1 MRLAIFMSHPIQYQV
16 SLLKNISMSNGID
29 LEVYFYWDFGYKD
42 TYDHEFD
49 SKIKWD
55 VPLLDGYKNRF
66 LKNFSIKKG
75 TQFFGC
81 INPSVIFPFLFKR
94 HDVVMLFGWALFSNW
109 LVFLAAILSRTP
121 ILLFAESPLSHELV
135 KTGIFNKFRR
145 KLLKGLFSLIDGF
158 IYIGEENKAFYKSYN
173 IPDSK
178 LYFAPYAVDNT
189 RHLKSKNEIEI
200 SGIRSDISIEKVP
213 NSVVILF
220 VGKLI
225 EKKRPMDL
233 LKSFKKL
240 HDENFSKNLLLWFV
254 GDGKQRN
261 ELENYVDNHKL
272 GGVKFWGFQ
281 NQTELP
287 HLYALGDI
295 FVLPSGYGETW
306 GLVVNEAMCY
316 AKPIIVS
323 DLVGCGKDLVTPN
336 NGFIVPYSDS
346 EKMANAIKILVES
359 DQLRKD
365 FGKESASIIQNF
377 SQEICAEKIAIA
389 ASTISNQYDQK

>member
-1 MRLAIFMSHPIQYQV
+1 VRLAIFMSHPIQYQV
-16 SLLKNISMSNGID
+16 SLLKHISMSDGID

-42 TYDHEFD
+42 TYDQEFD

-55 VPLLDGYKNRF
+55 LPLLDGYKNRF

-75 TQFFGC
+75 THFFGC
-81 INPSVIFPFLFKR
+81 INPSVIFPVLFKK
-94 HDVVMLFGWALFSNW
+94 HEVVMIFGWALFSNW

-121 ILLFAESPLSHELV
+121 ILLFAESPLSHELI
-135 KTGIFNKFRR
+135 KSGFFNKFRQ
-145 KLLKGLFSLIDGF
+145 KLLKVLFNLIDGF
-158 IYIGEENKAFYKSYN
+158 IYIGEENKEFYESYN
-173 IPDSK
+173 IPESK
-178 LYFAPYAVDNT
+178 LYYAPYAVDNT
-189 RHLKSKNEIEI
+189 RHQRSKNEIEI
-200 SGIRSDISIEKVP
+200 SGIRSDISIEKVT

-240 HDENFSKNLLLWFV
+240 QDDSSNKKILLWFV
-254 GDGKQRN
+254 GDGEQRI
-261 ELENYVDNHKL
+261 ELKEYVEQYQIND
-272 GGVKFWGFQ
+272 VKFWGFQ

-316 AKPIIVS
+316 AKPIVVS

-336 NGFIVPYSDS
+336 NGFIVPYSDN
-346 EKMANAIKILVES
+346 EKMANAIKLLVEN

-365 FGKESASIIQNF
+365 FGKESERIIKNF
-377 SQEICAEKIAIA
+377 SQEICAKKISIA
-389 ASTISNQYDQK
+389 VSSILNQYEKK

>member
-1 MRLAIFMSHPIQYQV
+1 VRLAIFMSHPIQYQV
-16 SLLKNISMSNGID
+16 SLLKNISMANGID

-49 SKIKWD
+49 SNIKWD
-55 VPLLDGYKNRF
+55 LPLLDGYKNRF
-66 LKNFSIKKG
+66 LKNFSINKG
-75 TQFFGC
+75 THFFGC
-81 INPSVIFPFLFKR
+81 INPSVIFTVLFKR

-109 LVFLAAILSRTP
+109 LVFLSALLSRTP

-135 KTGIFNKFRR
+135 KTGIFNKFRQ

-158 IYIGEENKAFYKSYN
+158 IYIGEENKAFYESYN
-173 IPDSK
+173 IPKSK

-233 LKSFKKL
+233 LKSFKRLQDDSSNHKT
-240 HDENFSKNLLLWFV
+240 LLWFV
-254 GDGKQRN
+254 GDGEQRK
-261 ELENYVDNHKL
+261 ELKEYVEEHQIGN
-272 GGVKFWGFQ
+272 VKFWGFQ

-316 AKPIIVS
+316 AKPIVVS
-323 DLVGCGKDLVTPN
+323 DLVGCGRDLVTPN

-346 EKMANAIKILVES
+346 KKMANAIQLLVEN
-359 DQLRKD
+359 DQLRLD
-365 FGKESASIIQNF
+365 FGKESERIIKNF
-377 SQEICAEKIAIA
+377 SQEICAEKIVIA
-389 ASTISNQYDQK
+389 VSSIFNQYEKK